1 MTERTQE
8 QLDLIY
14 EPLQQQL
21 RDDYSS
27 YVYYYLQSFDVVEMD
42 YKEWLMNEL
51 YKINEEIANFK
62 EQE

>member
-1 MTERTQE
+1 MNDRTEE

-21 RDDYSS
+21 RDDYDFARVISS
-27 YVYYYLQSFDVVEMD
+27 AKMPSYLT
-42 YKEWLMNEL
+42 WLTYMLDGVNDA
-51 YKINEEIANFK
+51 IANFK